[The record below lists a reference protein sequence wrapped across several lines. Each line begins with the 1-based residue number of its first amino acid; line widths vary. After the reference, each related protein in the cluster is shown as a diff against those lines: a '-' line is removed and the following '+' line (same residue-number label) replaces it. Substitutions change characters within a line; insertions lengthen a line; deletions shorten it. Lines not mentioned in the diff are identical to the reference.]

1 MLRTTLAAVAI
12 TAVLA
17 SVGLADCGCGAGG
30 HGYGSGGYAANA
42 WDGYCGCEG
51 NACGGCNRC
60 CFPLIHNT
68 LRGVGRVFDALIPD
82 PCCRRSCG
90 AALGCGSVGCAQP
103 TCGIEPGCG
112 VMGPGDPFID
122 DHYSPPKPTPAAD
135 PHARARAHNNARMM
149 NHSRPKPALKPIPM
163 RTAAAPQ
170 PKRVA
175 KAGKSV
181 LKVAYDEETVV
192 AQVSDDAPPAAPAS
206 IRRASRE
213 PARLAP
219 VARVAAKPVVQ
230 ASNDSPVNPLR

>member
-1 MLRTTLAAVAI
+1 MLRTTLAAVAM

-17 SVGLADCGCGAGG
+17 SVGLADCGCGGG
-30 HGYGSGGYAANA
+30 GFGRGSGGYAANA
-42 WDGYCGCEG
+42 WDGYCGCDG

-60 CFPLIHNT
+60 CFPLIQGT
-68 LRGVGRVFDALIPD
+68 LRGVGRVLDALIPD

-90 AALGCGSVGCAQP
+90 AALGCGQVGCAQP
-103 TCGIEPGCG
+103 ACGIEPGCG
-112 VMGPGDPFID
+112 IVGPGDPFID

-135 PHARARAHNNARMM
+135 PHARARALNNARMM
-149 NHSRPKPALKPIPM
+149 NHPRPKPALKPIPM

-170 PKRVA
+170 PKR
-175 KAGKSV
+175 AGKSV

-192 AQVSDDAPPAAPAS
+192 TQVSDDAPPAAPAS
-206 IRRASRE
+206 IRSVSRE